1 MPFAPRN
8 PAYEAVARE
17 SYARQTFMLHLGA
30 ELGEIAPSRAELRLK
45 ARKELT
51 QQNGFLHGGVVA
63 ALADVAGGYAA
74 FTLFEAGAD
83 ILTVEI
89 KINFIA
95 PAAGEALIARG
106 EVIKSGRT
114 LSIVRSEVFA
124 VNDGTE
130 TLCAAGLGSLMTRR
144 P

>member
-1 MPFAPRN
+1 
-8 PAYEAVARE
+8 
-17 SYARQTFMLHLGA
+17 MLYLGA
-30 ELGEIAPSRAELRLK
+30 ELAEIAPGRCELQLK
-45 ARKELT
+45 GRPELT
-51 QQNGFLHGGVVA
+51 QQNGFMHGGVVA

-89 KINFIA
+89 KINYVA

-114 LSIVRSEVFA
+114 LTIVRSEVFA
-124 VNDGTE
+124 VKDGVE
-130 TLCAAGLGSLMTRR
+130 TLCAAGQGSLMTRK